1 MKLAFSKKLNQVKVQ
16 KLQQSTLS
24 ELFRKLKLNQFLKEL
39 GFIKKRGIS
48 TTELLHVYFL
58 TIIEKGQSI
67 NGALQT
73 LCLAKYKTPL
83 NDFINNYNRK
93 WCRLLSRVSR
103 MSMSLHS
110 GNIQDNKIIIDDTKK
125 EKSGKKADFVAWFFD
140 HSEQKYYYG
149 FQNIVMAFYNGVV
162 SIPLDFKFKIGRK
175 RLQKNKEQREIPVG
189 SETWK
194 ELYKL
199 SGKWKNRVNPLVN

>member
-1 MKLAFSKKLNQVKVQ
+1 MKLAYSK
-16 KLQQSTLS
+16 
-24 ELFRKLKLNQFLKEL
+24 KLNQFLKEL

-125 EKSGKKADFVAWFFD
+125 EKSGKKADSGLRIHLFV
-140 HSEQKYYYG
+140 QKSLILILIC
-149 FQNIVMAFYNGVV
+149 NI
-162 SIPLDFKFKIGRK
+162 
-175 RLQKNKEQREIPVG
+175 
-189 SETWK
+189 
-194 ELYKL
+194 
-199 SGKWKNRVNPLVN
+199 